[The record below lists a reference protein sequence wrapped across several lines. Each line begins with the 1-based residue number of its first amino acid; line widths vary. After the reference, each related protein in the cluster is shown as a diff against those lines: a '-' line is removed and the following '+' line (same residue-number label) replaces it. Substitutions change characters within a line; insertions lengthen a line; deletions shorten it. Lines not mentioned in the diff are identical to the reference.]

1 LSCHAVPGGCTHTA
15 IRLVTNLDEDFF
27 LKWSPDTEGEGF
39 AAEAD
44 GIHALRAARAL
55 TVPELIGYSEPG
67 HDPAWILMEYI
78 PHGKLAVDYAAR
90 LGEGLATLHR
100 NRFESYGWERDNFI
114 GSLPQ
119 SNGIT
124 DDWHEFWWQRRLEP
138 QLALA
143 HNRKLLSGREAEWRL
158 LEGSLK
164 NLLAAATVE
173 GPSLLHGDLWIGN
186 TFAGS
191 TGKPVLIDPA
201 VYRGHRE
208 VDLAMTELFGGF
220 SDRFYFAYED
230 QWPLLAGYRRYRR
243 AVYQLYPLL
252 VHVNLFGDAYVD
264 LTVRTLNKALQ
275 SA

>member
-1 LSCHAVPGGCTHTA
+1 MVPGGCIHTA

-27 LKWSPDTEGEGF
+27 LKWSPDTEGNGF

-44 GIHALRAARAL
+44 GIDALRAARAL

-67 HDPAWILMEYI
+67 DDPAWILMEYI
-78 PHGKLAVDYAAR
+78 PHGKPAVDYTAR

-119 SNGIT
+119 SNGVI

-138 QLALA
+138 QIALA
-143 HNRKLLSGREAEWRL
+143 HNRKLISGRGSEWRL
-158 LEGSLK
+158 LEANLET
-164 NLLAAATVE
+164 LLAAATIE

-191 TGKPVLIDPA
+191 TGEPVLIDPA

-220 SDRFYFAYED
+220 PDRFYFAYED
-230 QWPLLAGYRRYRR
+230 QWPLLAGYRAYRR

-252 VHVNLFGDAYVD
+252 VHVNLFGRAYVD
-264 LTVRTLNKALQ
+264 LTVRTLTKALQ
-275 SA
+275 ST

>member
-1 LSCHAVPGGCTHTA
+1 MHCYAVPGGCIHTA

-27 LKWSPDTEGEGF
+27 LKWGPDTEGDGF

-44 GIHALRAARAL
+44 GICALRAARAL
-55 TVPELIGYSEPG
+55 TVPELIGYSAPG

-78 PHGKLAVDYAAR
+78 PHGKPAVDYTVR

-100 NRFESYGWERDNFI
+100 NRFESYGWKRDNLI

-119 SNGIT
+119 SNGVI

-138 QLALA
+138 QIASA
-143 HNRKLLSGREAEWRL
+143 HNRRLLSGRGAEWRL
-158 LEGSLK
+158 LEASLK
-164 NLLAAATVE
+164 NLLAGAKVE
-173 GPSLLHGDLWIGN
+173 GPSLVHGDLWSGN
-186 TFAGS
+186 TFAGP
-191 TGKPVLIDPA
+191 TGEPVLIDPA

-220 SDRFYFAYED
+220 PDRFYSAYED
-230 QWPLLAGYRRYRR
+230 QWPLLAGYRAYRR

-252 VHVNLFGDAYVD
+252 VHVNLFGGAYVD